1 MVTHRRT
8 AQNHAQASVRED
20 VIYLYIASYN
30 ITLETIGPNW
40 TLIILE
46 VVVTALFIFFI
57 VRSKSR
63 LVRIELLF
71 LLLTVITGGY
81 LLLFA
86 NGEKEVTD
94 GLIITTGILCSTG
107 FLAIAAIEIFR
118 ASHKK

>member
-46 VVVTALFIFFI
+46 VIVTALFIFFI

-94 GLIITTGILCSTG
+94 GLIITSGILCSTG